1 VQNIWHEAPKRLEY
15 RLKAF
20 YKLKINKELGLKLV
34 LAYIGLGSNLNHPKE
49 QIKNALIALNST
61 KDVKVVGL
69 SSLYQ
74 SKPIDGSKQPDYINA
89 MCQLD
94 THLTALELLY
104 VCQDIETRQH
114 RVREKKWGARTIDLD
129 IIIYGV
135 QVIASKQL
143 IVPHPQMMNRAF
155 VLVPLAELEPNL
167 KVPVLGSI
175 QDLIAKLDITKL
187 VKL

>member
-1 VQNIWHEAPKRLEY
+1 M
-15 RLKAF
+15 
-20 YKLKINKELGLKLV
+20 
-34 LAYIGLGSNLNHPKE
+34 LAYIGLGSNLNHPKK

-61 KDVKVVGL
+61 KDVKVVSL

-74 SKPIDGSKQPDYINA
+74 SKPIDNSKQPDYINA
-89 MCQLD
+89 MCQVD
-94 THLTALELLY
+94 TYLTALELLY
-104 VCQDIETRQH
+104 ICQDIEIKQH
-114 RVREKKWGARTIDLD
+114 RVREKKWSARTIDLD

-155 VLVPLAELEPNL
+155 VLVPLAELEPHL
-167 KVPVLGSI
+167 KVPVLGAI
-175 QDLIAKLDITKL
+175 QDLIAKLDISKL

>member
-1 VQNIWHEAPKRLEY
+1 M
-15 RLKAF
+15 
-20 YKLKINKELGLKLV
+20 
-34 LAYIGLGSNLNHPKE
+34 LAYIGLGSNLNNPKQ
-49 QIKNALIALNST
+49 QIKDALIALNST
-61 KDVKVVGL
+61 KDVKVVSL

-74 SKPIDGSKQPDYINA
+74 SKPIDDSKQPDYINA
-89 MCQLD
+89 MCQID

-104 VCQDIETRQH
+104 VCQDIETKQH

-143 IVPHPQMMNRAF
+143 IVPHPQTMNRAF

-167 KVPVLGSI
+167 KVPVLGPI